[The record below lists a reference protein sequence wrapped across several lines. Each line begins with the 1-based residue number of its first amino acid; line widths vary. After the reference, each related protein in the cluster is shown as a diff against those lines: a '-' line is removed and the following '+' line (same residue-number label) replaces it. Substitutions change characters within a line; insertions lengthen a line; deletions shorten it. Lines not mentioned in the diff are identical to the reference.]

1 MGVKN
6 AILVE
11 FLIFIYFLKICL
23 FLAALGFFFFDACG
37 PSPVAVCG
45 GYSLATEHRLL
56 IAVVSL
62 VGKHG
67 L

>member
-1 MGVKN
+1 MGEKN

-11 FLIFIYFLKICL
+11 FLICIYLLEICL
-23 FLAALGFFFFDACG
+23 FLVARVFVDACG

-45 GYSLATEHRLL
+45 GYSLATAHRLL